1 MQLNALL
8 DLASTPGSNVYSP
21 RWQGPPIPNLNP
33 TGQLTAIDVL
43 NSAVGIVEDENTSS
57 SSASSSRCGV
67 CSIHRQLLLTYVIL
81 LRSFSVP
88 SPSTS
93 TAASNDTS
101 TNSHRRISP
110 GAIGG
115 IVVGVIIFLF
125 LVLAGIFF
133 LWRRKRNHTD
143 ATTKETSADP
153 YLHVK
158 PLEDGSTP
166 TLQVL
171 PRLGGTRNEK
181 RPIADRTTTT
191 ESIVTRPSA
200 ASPVPESSE
209 PETSDVSSPV
219 PDTESN
225 GNASA
230 TGGQQVTVNLA
241 SFERLVQRLDTV
253 IASGLP
259 AQRVHQEQGEEEQ
272 PPRYEA

>member
-1 MQLNALL
+1 ML
-8 DLASTPGSNVYSP
+8 
-21 RWQGPPIPNLNP
+21 
-33 TGQLTAIDVL
+33 
-43 NSAVGIVEDENTSS
+43 
-57 SSASSSRCGV
+57 
-67 CSIHRQLLLTYVIL
+67 
-81 LRSFSVP
+81 SFSVS
-88 SPSTS
+88 SPSATP
-93 TAASNDTS
+93 AASNDTS
-101 TNSHRRISP
+101 TSGHRRISP
-110 GAIGG
+110 GAIAG

-133 LWRRKRNHTD
+133 LWRRRRNHTD
-143 ATTKETSADP
+143 ASTKETSADP

-181 RPIADRTTTT
+181 RPIADRMPTT
-191 ESIVTRPSA
+191 ESIDTRPSA
-200 ASPVPESSE
+200 ASPIPESSE
-209 PETSDVSSPV
+209 PETGDRTTTVSSPV
-219 PDTESN
+219 PNTELNVSA
-225 GNASA
+225 GNSSA